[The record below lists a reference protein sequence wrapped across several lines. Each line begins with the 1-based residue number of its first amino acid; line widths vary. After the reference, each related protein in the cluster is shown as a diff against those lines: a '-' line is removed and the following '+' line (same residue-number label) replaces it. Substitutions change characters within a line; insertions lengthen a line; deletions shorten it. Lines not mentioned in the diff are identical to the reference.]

1 MSILNFRF
9 RPEGE
14 LLVLQLLEQK
24 ERDPYYGRYDT
35 GGLWRDAKVED
46 MIDAMSAIQE
56 RAASLAAAR
65 ERVSER
71 GEPSL
76 AELVEKFKDFPVDL
90 EFSGRTSRR
99 DAP

>member
-1 MSILNFRF
+1 
-9 RPEGE
+9 
-14 LLVLQLLEQK
+14 
-24 ERDPYYGRYDT
+24 
-35 GGLWRDAKVED
+35 

-76 AELVEKFKDFPVDL
+76 AELVDKFKDFPVDL